1 MQRSNQIIHNQTYF
15 SHFDGRSEDVRC
27 KMDDGIVIYENGENY
42 AARAGIDDKWLYITY
57 IWAARFDKNY
67 AVTMP

>member
-42 AARAGIDDKWLYITY
+42 AARAGIEYK
-57 IWAARFDKNY
+57 
-67 AVTMP
+67 